1 MKNRT
6 GILMMAL
13 AVGTAVFTGCKK
25 EKGEYDIEINSPA
38 KDAVYSG
45 PVPLDVHIHG
55 EEIIHDIEIKVFEKN
70 NPTSLVFDY
79 DNHVEV
85 TDFVLTDEIIVSI
98 NVPTIFTIRVKVGE
112 DDHVKEVEHDF
123 TIL

>member
-1 MKNRT
+1 MKKST
-6 GILMMAL
+6 VVLTLLAL
-13 AVGTAVFTGCKK
+13 NALVFTGCKK
-25 EKGEYDIEINSPA
+25 EKGAYDIEINSPA

-70 NPTSLVFDY
+70 APASLVFDY

-85 TDFVLTDEIIVSI
+85 TDFDLTDEIIVSL
-98 NVPTIFTIRVKVGE
+98 NVPTLFTIRVKVGE
-112 DDHVKEVEHDF
+112 GDHVKEVEHDF
-123 TIL
+123 TIQ